1 MTTTRIMILAAVILA
16 LFIGSGGIF
25 IVNETQQVII
35 TQFGKPVGDAIT
47 TPGPHFKVPLLQDAH
62 FFDKRFL
69 EWDGERN
76 QVPTKDKRFIWVDTY
91 ARWRITDPLLFYIRL
106 TDETRAQSRLDDIID
121 GATRDAVANHDLV
134 ELVRS
139 TNRTAVFDP
148 NLAESDVQ
156 NQLDTI
162 ERGRPEITSDILTT
176 VAGRTKDLGIE
187 VIDVR
192 FKRIDYND
200 DVRQNVYERMIAERN
215 RIAQQFRSE
224 GLGDSARIRGEK
236 ERDLKQITSDAY
248 RKSQE
253 IIGKADAQ
261 ATAISAEA
269 YGRDPD
275 FYQFLKTMETYQT
288 TLDKDSWIILSTD
301 GEFYRY
307 LKSGRR

>member
-1 MTTTRIMILAAVILA
+1 MNTTRIIALAAVVLL
-16 LFIGSGGIF
+16 LFAASGGIF
-25 IVNETQQVII
+25 VVDETQQVII
-35 TQFGKPVGDAIT
+35 TQFGKPVGGAIT
-47 TPGPHFKVPLLQDAH
+47 SPGLHFKVPLLQEAL

-76 QVPTKDKRFIWVDTY
+76 QVPTADKRFIWVDTY
-91 ARWRITDPLLFYIRL
+91 ARWRITDPLLFYKRF
-106 TDETRAQSRLDDIID
+106 TNERFAQTALDDIID
-121 GATRDAVANHDLV
+121 GATRDAVASHNLV

-139 TNRTAVFDP
+139 TNRTAVTDTD
-148 NLAESDVQ
+148 LAESDVT
-156 NQLDTI
+156 NELDTI
-162 ERGRPEITSDILTT
+162 EMGRPGITSEIITT
-176 VAGRTKDLGIE
+176 VAKRTSDLGLE

-192 FKRIDYND
+192 FKRIDYNE

-248 RKSQE
+248 RKSRE
-253 IIGKADAQ
+253 IIGKADAR

-275 FYQFLKTMETYQT
+275 FYQFLKTMETYET

-307 LKSGRR
+307 LKGGRR